1 MDFLT
6 ENGLFIFEQIKS
18 QCKDK
23 LKLFDLDD
31 LEMGM
36 LANSFD
42 IYATNAKFCR
52 DNGQTYEMK
61 TKTGIYP
68 MVRPEYNIM
77 KNEYAQ
83 ILKHSGKFGLNPSD
97 RDKLFSKALEKDKGK
112 KGFDLTG
119 KMKIAN

>member
-1 MDFLT
+1 
-6 ENGLFIFEQIKS
+6 
-18 QCKDK
+18 
-23 LKLFDLDD
+23 
-31 LEMGM
+31 
-36 LANSFD
+36 
-42 IYATNAKFCR
+42 
-52 DNGQTYEMK
+52 
-61 TKTGIYP
+61 

-119 KMKIAN
+119 KMKIAQ